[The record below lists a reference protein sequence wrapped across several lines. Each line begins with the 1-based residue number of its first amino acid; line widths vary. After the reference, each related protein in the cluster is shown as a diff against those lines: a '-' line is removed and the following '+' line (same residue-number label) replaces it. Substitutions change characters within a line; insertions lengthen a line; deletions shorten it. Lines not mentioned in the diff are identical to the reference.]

1 MPMKTPE
8 LYRKRLI
15 PEQNIPL
22 KDDTILFS
30 SDEIIVT
37 KWNTINPKTEFNHGT
52 SCYFFNE
59 GIKVSKF
66 YRADNSLLYWYCD
79 IVEYE
84 YNESLNRLTVV
95 DLLADVIIYPDHT
108 VKVVDLDEMADA
120 LGQGIISSEL
130 LQLGLYRLNE
140 LLARIYNGTFADM
153 QDILEMHES

>member
-1 MPMKTPE
+1 MKTPE

-15 PEQNIPL
+15 PAQNIPL

-37 KWNTINPKTEFNHGT
+37 KWTTINPKTEFNHGT
-52 SCYFFNE
+52 SCYFFKE

-79 IVEYE
+79 IVDYQYDEL
-84 YNESLNRLTVV
+84 LNRLTVV
-95 DLLADVIIYPDHT
+95 DLLADVLIYPDGT

-120 LGQGIISSEL
+120 LGQGIISPEL
-130 LQLGLYRLNE
+130 LQQGLYRLNN
-140 LLARIYNGTFADM
+140 LLTRIYSGNFTAL
-153 QDILEMHES
+153 QNILEEHES

>member
-95 DLLADVIIYPDHT
+95 DLLADVIIYPDKT

-120 LGQGIISSEL
+120 LGQGIIS
-130 LQLGLYRLNE
+130 
-140 LLARIYNGTFADM
+140 
-153 QDILEMHES
+153 

>member
-52 SCYFFNE
+52 SCYFFKE

-95 DLLADVIIYPDHT
+95 DLLADVIIYPDKT

-120 LGQGIISSEL
+120 LGQGLISSEL

-153 QDILEMHES
+153 QDILETHES

>member
-15 PEQNIPL
+15 PAQNIPL

-37 KWNTINPKTEFNHGT
+37 KWTTINPKTEFNHGT
-52 SCYFFNE
+52 SCYFFKE

-79 IVEYE
+79 IVDYQYDEL
-84 YNESLNRLTVV
+84 LNRLTVV
-95 DLLADVIIYPDHT
+95 DLLADVLIYPDGT

-120 LGQGIISSEL
+120 LGQGIISPEL
-130 LQLGLYRLNE
+130 LQQGLYRLNN
-140 LLARIYNGTFADM
+140 LLTRIYSGNFTVL
-153 QDILEMHES
+153 QNILEEHES